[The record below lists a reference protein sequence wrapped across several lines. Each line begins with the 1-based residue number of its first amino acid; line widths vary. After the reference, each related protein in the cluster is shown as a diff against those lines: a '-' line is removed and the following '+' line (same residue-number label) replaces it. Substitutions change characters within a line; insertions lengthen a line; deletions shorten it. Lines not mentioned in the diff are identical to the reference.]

1 MKIRQ
6 RIIGILLSFIVLFY
20 LSCHQPNISA
30 ESLIYKVQPDEIS
43 DGYNDILINSQT
55 ILWGSSIEILKNT
68 FPNVIYETYDEI
80 FIGNPND
87 KTFHEYNFNGEK
99 TIRFFD
105 FINNQLWR
113 VGVSYGQKSNS
124 ELDLLREEL
133 QKKYGL
139 FPIEDNGTIES
150 WYLELN
156 EHNEIVFV
164 INKLQNNT
172 INTSYINPQLREIH
186 MKECRV
192 IK

>member
-1 MKIRQ
+1 MEIRQ
-6 RIIGILLSFIVLFY
+6 KIIRILLIFIIAFY
-20 LSCHQPNISA
+20 ISCQQSNIST
-30 ESLIYKVQPDEIS
+30 ENLIYKTQTDEIS
-43 DGYNDILINSQT
+43 VGYNDVLIDSQT

-68 FPNVIYETYDEI
+68 FPNVNYETYDEI

-87 KTFHEYNFNGEK
+87 ETFYEYNFHGEK

-124 ELDLLREEL
+124 ELDLLRGEF
-133 QKKYGL
+133 QKQYGL
-139 FPIEDNGTIES
+139 FLIEDNGSIES
-150 WYLELN
+150 WYLEFN

-172 INTSYINPQLREIH
+172 INASYINPQLRKIH
-186 MKECRV
+186 MKECIV

>member
-6 RIIGILLSFIVLFY
+6 KIIGILPFLIVVFGV
-20 LSCHQPNISA
+20 SCQQSNIST
-30 ESLIYKVQPDEIS
+30 ESLINKIPTDEIS
-43 DGYNDILINSQT
+43 TGYNDVLVNTQT

-87 KTFHEYNFNGEK
+87 ETFYEYNFHGEK

-124 ELDLLREEL
+124 ELDLLRGEF
-133 QKKYGL
+133 QKQYGL
-139 FPIEDNGTIES
+139 FLIEDNGSIES
-150 WYLELN
+150 WYLEFN

-172 INTSYINPQLREIH
+172 INASYINPQLREIH
-186 MKECRV
+186 MKECIV

>member
-6 RIIGILLSFIVLFY
+6 KIIGILLFLIVVLY
-20 LSCHQPNISA
+20 VSCQLSTISA
-30 ESLIYKVQPDEIS
+30 ENIISKVQTDEIS
-43 DGYNDILINSQT
+43 VGYNDVLVNSQT
-55 ILWGSSIEILKNT
+55 ILWGSSIEIMKNT
-68 FPNVIYETYDEI
+68 FPNVIIETYDEI

-87 KTFHEYNFNGEK
+87 ETFYEYNFDGEK

-113 VGVSYGQKSNS
+113 VGVSYGQNSNS

-156 EHNEIVFV
+156 EDNETVFV

-172 INTSYINPQLREIH
+172 INASYINPPLRDIH
-186 MKECRV
+186 MKEST
-192 IK
+192 IIQ